1 MDQTTHIQIGAQSES
16 KEAVTLNLKY
26 ANRHGL
32 VAGATGTG
40 KTVTLQILAEQFS
53 KAGVPVFLADVKGDL
68 SGMGQPGAK
77 QDFLVKRAS
86 DIQLKEYPAEA
97 RPVIFWDLYGKKGH
111 PVRTTVTE
119 MGALLMARLLDLN
132 ETQEG
137 ILHIAFKLAKDEEMA
152 LLDLKDLRALVISMS
167 ERASE
172 LGAEYGHISKAS
184 LGAIQRK
191 LIAMEQ
197 EKVGNFFGEPA
208 LDLSDMMRTHINGQG
223 MVNILNAQELIQSPR
238 LYATFLMWLLAELF
252 EELPEVGDPDKPR
265 LVFFFD
271 EAHLLF
277 KNAPKALLEKVEQ
290 VVRLIRSK
298 GVGVYFI
305 TQSPDDVPEAVLGQ
319 LGNKIQHALRAFTP
333 KARKAVSSAAKSFR
347 PNPDLD
353 TQEVIMTMGVGEALV
368 STLESKGTPS
378 IVQQTLIRPPE
389 SLLGPAP
396 QGQVAAQVKAS
407 PIYGRYD
414 NEVDRE
420 SAYEILKKRAA
431 DKAVRQAEMAQQAAK
446 DKPKKRSSGRQSYAE
461 AAIKTVIRSL
471 STRLAGELFKTVLKS
486 IKK

>member
-1 MDQTTHIQIGAQSES
+1 MSVIQIGSQSQDKTPVEF
-16 KEAVTLNLKY
+16 NLKY

-32 VAGATGTG
+32 IAGATGTG

-77 QDFLVKRAS
+77 QDFLVKRAE
-86 DIQLKEYPAEA
+86 DIGLSEYPAA
-97 RPVIFWDLYGKKGH
+97 PRPVIFWDLYGEAGH
-111 PVRTTVTE
+111 PVRTTVQE
-119 MGALLMARLLDLN
+119 MGALLIARLLDLN
-132 ETQEG
+132 NTQEG
-137 ILHIAFKLAKDEEMA
+137 ILHIAFKLASDEGMA

-167 ERASE
+167 ERTSE
-172 LGAEYGHISKAS
+172 LSAEYGHISKAS

-197 EKVGNFFGEPA
+197 EGVARFFGEPA
-208 LDLSDMMRTHINGQG
+208 LHLSDMMRTDLNGQG
-223 MVNILNAQELIQSPR
+223 MVNILNAVKLIQSPR

-277 KNAPKALLEKVEQ
+277 DNAPKALLEKVEQ

-305 TQSPDDVPEAVLGQ
+305 TQSPDDVPESVLGQ

-347 PNPDLD
+347 ENPALD
-353 TQEVIMTMGVGEALV
+353 TETVIMELGVGEALV
-368 STLESKGTPS
+368 STLEKKGIPTM
-378 IVQQTLIRPPE
+378 VQQTLIRPPE

-396 QGQVAAQVKAS
+396 EGIVAEQIKAS
-407 PIYGRYD
+407 PVYGRYD
-414 NEVDRE
+414 HAIDRE
-420 SAYEILKKRAA
+420 SAYEILKKRAVEKASRDA
-431 DKAVRQAEMAQQAAK
+431 DMAQQAAK
-446 DKPKKRSSGRQSYAE
+446 DKKKKRSSGRQSYAE
-461 AAIKTVIRSL
+461 AAIKTLIRSL
-471 STRLAGELFKTVLKS
+471 STRIAGELFKTLMKSLK
-486 IKK
+486 K

>member
-1 MDQTTHIQIGAQSES
+1 MMDTQRIQLGAQSAT
-16 KEAVTLNLKY
+16 KEPVTLALKY

-32 VAGATGTG
+32 IAGATGTG
-40 KTVTLQILAEQFS
+40 KTVTLQIMAEQFS

-77 QDFLVKRAS
+77 QDFLVKRAE
-86 DIQLKEYPAEA
+86 DIALTDYPAQE
-97 RPVIFWDLYGKKGH
+97 RPVIFWDLYGEKGH
-111 PVRTTVTE
+111 PVRTTVQE

-137 ILHIAFKLAKDEEMA
+137 ILHIAYKIAKDEDLA
-152 LLDLKDLRALVISMS
+152 LLDLKDLRALIISLS
-167 ERASE
+167 ERSKELAS
-172 LGAEYGHISKAS
+172 EYGHISKAS
-184 LGAIQRK
+184 VGAIQRK

-197 EKVGNFFGEPA
+197 ENVGHFFGEPA
-208 LDLSDMMRTHINGQG
+208 LNLSDMMRTSLDGQG
-223 MVNILNAQELIQSPR
+223 MVNILNAVQLIQSPR

-277 KNAPKALLEKVEQ
+277 NNAPKVLLEKVEQ

-305 TQSPDDVPEAVLGQ
+305 TQSPDDVPETVLSQ
-319 LGNKIQHALRAFTP
+319 LGNKVQHALRAFTP

-353 TQEVIMTMGVGEALV
+353 TEAVIMELGVGEALV
-368 STLESKGTPS
+368 STLESKGAPS
-378 IVQQTLIRPPE
+378 VVQRTLIRPPE

-396 QGQVAAQVKAS
+396 AEEVKKQIQTS
-407 PIYGRYD
+407 PVYGRYD
-414 NEVDRE
+414 DLLDRE

-431 DKAVRQAEMAQQAAK
+431 EKASREAEMAQDVASK
-446 DKPKKRSSGRQSYAE
+446 KPKKRASGRQSYAE
-461 AAIKTVIRSL
+461 AAIKTLIRSL
-471 STRLAGELFKTVLKS
+471 STRIAGEIFKTLIKS
-486 IKK
+486 LRK